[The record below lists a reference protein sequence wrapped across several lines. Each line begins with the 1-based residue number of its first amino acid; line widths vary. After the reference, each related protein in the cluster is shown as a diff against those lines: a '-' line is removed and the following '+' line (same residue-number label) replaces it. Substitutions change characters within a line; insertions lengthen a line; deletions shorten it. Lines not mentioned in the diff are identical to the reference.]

1 MLHVSRQAF
10 HGIIVR
16 ITIALMWGVYAGSG
30 VTGALRVGLTGTP
43 GTGKTTVAKAIS
55 DLGVILN
62 VSDLAEERGFL
73 GSFEPDEEV
82 KEIDIENLVS
92 VLEEEWI
99 TEPDGLTIIEGHLAH
114 HLPCDV
120 VVVLR
125 CDPDILRERLEK
137 RGYSEKKI
145 NHNVE
150 WELMGS
156 MWNEYED
163 TNVPWTEFDCSNSS
177 ASDIVKSIIEWLD
190 SGMQSTQ
197 SSMVLDWVSRK
208 EGI

>member
-1 MLHVSRQAF
+1 MSRQAF

-73 GSFEPDEEV
+73 GSFESDEEV

-99 TEPDGLTIIEGHLAH
+99 TEPVGLTIIEGHLAH

>member
-1 MLHVSRQAF
+1 M
-10 HGIIVR
+10 
-16 ITIALMWGVYAGSG
+16 
-30 VTGALRVGLTGTP
+30 
-43 GTGKTTVAKAIS
+43 K
-55 DLGVILN
+55 
-62 VSDLAEERGFL
+62 
-73 GSFEPDEEV
+73 
-82 KEIDIENLVS
+82 
-92 VLEEEWI
+92 
-99 TEPDGLTIIEGHLAH
+99 GHLAH

-120 VVVLR
+120 GVVLR

-145 NHNVE
+145 NDNVE

-197 SSMVLDWVSRK
+197 SSMVLDWVSHK
-208 EGI
+208 EGV

>member
-1 MLHVSRQAF
+1 MSRQAF

-73 GSFEPDEEV
+73 GSFESDEEV

-99 TEPDGLTIIEGHLAH
+99 TEPVGLTIIEGHLAH

-145 NHNVE
+145 NDNVE

-177 ASDIVKSIIEWLD
+177 ASDIVKSILEWLD

>member
-1 MLHVSRQAF
+1 
-10 HGIIVR
+10 
-16 ITIALMWGVYAGSG
+16 MWGVYAGSG
-30 VTGALRVGLTGTP
+30 VTGVLRVGLTGTP

-55 DLGVILN
+55 DLAVTLN

-82 KEIDIENLVS
+82 KEIDIENLVP

-145 NHNVE
+145 NDNVE

>member
-1 MLHVSRQAF
+1 MTR
-10 HGIIVR
+10 
-16 ITIALMWGVYAGSG
+16 
-30 VTGALRVGLTGTP
+30 ALRVGLTGTP
-43 GTGKTTVAKAIS
+43 GTGKTSITRVLSELALTRS
-55 DLGVILN
+55 
-62 VSDLAEERGFL
+62 VSDLADERGFL
-73 GSFEPDEEV
+73 GLPEPEGEI
-82 KEIDIENLVS
+82 KEIDIDNLVS
-92 VLEEEWI
+92 SLEEEWV

-114 HLPCDV
+114 HLSCDA

-125 CDPDILRERLEK
+125 CDPDILRTRLEK

-145 NHNVE
+145 NDNVE

>member
-1 MLHVSRQAF
+1 VSRQAF

-73 GSFEPDEEV
+73 GSFESDEEV

-99 TEPDGLTIIEGHLAH
+99 TEPVGLTIIEGHLAH

>member
-1 MLHVSRQAF
+1 VSRQAF

-73 GSFEPDEEV
+73 GSFESDEEV

-99 TEPDGLTIIEGHLAH
+99 TEPVGLTIIEGHLAH

-177 ASDIVKSIIEWLD
+177 ASDIVKSILEWLD

-197 SSMVLDWVSRK
+197 SSMVLDWVSRM

>member
-1 MLHVSRQAF
+1 
-10 HGIIVR
+10 
-16 ITIALMWGVYAGSG
+16 MWGVYAGSG

-82 KEIDIENLVS
+82 KEIDIENLVP

-99 TEPDGLTIIEGHLAH
+99 TEPVGLTIIEGHLAH

>member
-1 MLHVSRQAF
+1 MSRQAF

-73 GSFEPDEEV
+73 GSFESDEEV

-99 TEPDGLTIIEGHLAH
+99 TEPVGLTIIEGHLAH

-177 ASDIVKSIIEWLD
+177 ASDIVKSILEWLD

>member
-1 MLHVSRQAF
+1 MSRQAF

-73 GSFEPDEEV
+73 GSFESDEEV

-99 TEPDGLTIIEGHLAH
+99 TEPVGLTIIEGHLAH

-145 NHNVE
+145 NDNVE